1 MVSRLRSL
9 PRSRTVVVVV
19 VAVAAGAIVGASLY
33 ALPRTETYHVTLAT
47 WPEMC
52 GNEPP
57 VFAAG
62 YMWFAEDPQR
72 TWWVHGDHARVLVPY
87 GFLHRMDGVGL
98 LVTSDGSKHHVR
110 RSGPRGAFSDLE
122 CAVQ

>member
-1 MVSRLRSL
+1 MVSLLRRL
-9 PRSRTVVVVV
+9 PRGRTVVVVL
-19 VAVAAGAIVGASLY
+19 VAVAVAVIVGASLY

-47 WPEMC
+47 WPDRC

-72 TWWVHGDHARVLVPY
+72 TWWDNGDHARVLVSY
-87 GFLHRMDGVGL
+87 GFLHRMYRIGL
-98 LVTSDGSKHHVR
+98 LIASDGSKHHVW
-110 RSGPRGAFSDLE
+110 RS
-122 CAVQ
+122 